1 MLRSGVDFD
10 SIYVGVNKIDLLSW
24 VVNYLV
30 KIVWEKEKD
39 EDLEVSISSF
49 FG

>member
-1 MLRSGVDFD
+1 MLRNGVDFD
-10 SIYVGVNKIDLLSW
+10 SICVEANKIDLLSW
-24 VVNYLV
+24 VVNFLV